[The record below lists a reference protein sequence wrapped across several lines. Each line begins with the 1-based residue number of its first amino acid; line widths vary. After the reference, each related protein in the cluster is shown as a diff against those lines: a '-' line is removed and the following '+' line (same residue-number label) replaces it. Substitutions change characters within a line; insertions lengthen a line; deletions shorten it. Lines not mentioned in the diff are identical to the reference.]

1 MQVLSCAPARV
12 RDSFSHY
19 EGESPRG
26 LDTELYGETNEKDSW
41 GPRSLWAIRR
51 FLVNPREVGNW
62 EATCQLVL
70 NRRYTRKPARVD
82 AHSRDAALMN
92 HMDG

>member
-1 MQVLSCAPARV
+1 MQVLSCAPAQV

-41 GPRSLWAIRR
+41 GPRSLWPTRR
-51 FLVNPREVGNW
+51 F
-62 EATCQLVL
+62 
-70 NRRYTRKPARVD
+70 RVQSGTSFLKGIPVKE
-82 AHSRDAALMN
+82 HSYSVPLLLPSHSLANAFRIL
-92 HMDG
+92 

>member
-1 MQVLSCAPARV
+1 MQVLACAPAQV

-41 GPRSLWAIRR
+41 GPRSLWPTRR
-51 FLVNPREVGNW
+51 FRVNSREVAYS
-62 EATCQLVL
+62 EI
-70 NRRYTRKPARVD
+70 
-82 AHSRDAALMN
+82 
-92 HMDG
+92 